1 VSAGIGAGL
10 SLLVLRSGS
19 PILRALAA
27 VTGVALLA
35 RAAAGY
41 CAVKAAV
48 TGETSLREG
57 LRDQWNRMSGS
68 QLRPVDVQ
76 EAVEE
81 QADPAAV
88 EEGFTREGPS
98 VSRSSAARH

>member
-1 VSAGIGAGL
+1 VSAGLGTGV
-10 SLLVLRSGS
+10 SLLMLRSGN

-27 VTGVALLA
+27 VTGLALLA
-35 RAAAGY
+35 RAAAGH

-48 TGETSLREG
+48 TGESSIGEG
-57 LRDQWNRMSGS
+57 LRDQWNRMSGRQTRS
-68 QLRPVDVQ
+68 VDAQ

-88 EEGFTREGPS
+88 EEGFTRGGPS
-98 VSRSSAARH
+98 VSSPSARH